1 MIVTAGI
8 QAAVSD
14 MLLKHLGPDSPLRNV
29 IIALA
34 TLVVLVYL
42 HKVTRRALA
51 RYVARQAHKP
61 ENAVLFLR
69 GYDIVY
75 KVLMAILVLVA
86 ASGSFPLLGLSVA
99 FLGTMLGWSL
109 QVPIRGLAAWVM
121 VLLKRPFR
129 IGDRINVAGVTG
141 DVTDI
146 QLNHIILNQV
156 GGTVASEE
164 RSGRGILVPNAML
177 FDNLITNYNYFA
189 KEDQESSV
197 PPSRFMLD
205 EVLVRVTF
213 GSDQDF
219 ARKLCVEAA
228 QKALDELVGG
238 SEEKSFTRS
247 EFLGWGI
254 LLRVRYQTIPA
265 KRAEASSR
273 VTQLIWESFNRHR
286 DRVQFCMP
294 VSTADV
300 LRSPEEEAPPMAPE
314 APPAG

>member
-1 MIVTAGI
+1 MNIGGGI
-8 QAAVSD
+8 QGAAGD
-14 MLLKHLGPDSPLRNV
+14 AMLKYLGPDSPFRNV
-29 IIALA
+29 VMALA
-34 TLVVLVYL
+34 SLVILVYL
-42 HKVTRRALA
+42 HKATKARLA
-51 RYVARQAHKP
+51 RSLERQAHKS
-61 ENAVLFLR
+61 ENAELFLR

-99 FLGTMLGWSL
+99 FIATMLGWSL

-121 VLLKRPFR
+121 IMLKRPFR
-129 IGDRINVAGVTG
+129 IGDRISVAGVTG
-141 DVTDI
+141 DVIDV
-146 QLNHIILNQV
+146 QLNHILLNQV

-213 GSDQDF
+213 GSDQAL

-228 QKALDELVGG
+228 QEALDELVGG

-273 VTQLIWESFNRHR
+273 VTRLIWESFNRHR
-286 DRVQFCMP
+286 DKVQFCMP

-300 LRSPEEEAPPMAPE
+300 VRSAGQKPPPMAPQGS
-314 APPAG
+314 PAG